1 MPGFFEKGICP
12 STTVHSLD
20 RGSRK
25 KSGWFSAASPCRVDS
40 IQSHHTCPFE
50 NWEQL
55 LEGERDVKHRVE
67 IMNMW
72 LRTFFA
78 YLWCWVSFFHGHSWH
93 LCWFRTTDRPCIFN
107 LVWTCNRHILSE
119 INLSSTSSE
128 WPERKD
134 NRGPKSCAFV
144 CCYCWYNTSHHW
156 YKVEL
161 HTSFVT
167 TMYRASDIDD
177 QTIRVTMP
185 RMCEKWLEYGRTLTD
200 RSCSI
205 N

>member
-1 MPGFFEKGICP
+1 
-12 STTVHSLD
+12 
-20 RGSRK
+20 
-25 KSGWFSAASPCRVDS
+25 
-40 IQSHHTCPFE
+40 
-50 NWEQL
+50 
-55 LEGERDVKHRVE
+55 
-67 IMNMW
+67 MNMW

-167 TMYRASDIDD
+167 TMCDIDD
-177 QTIRVTMP
+177 QTIRVTM
-185 RMCEKWLEYGRTLTD
+185 CEKQELFCQLEEMQCRTLEIYTRVRD
-200 RSCSI
+200 NGGNRCLMFSYPEFSSCSTALQCEG
-205 N
+205 